1 LLRRSLL
8 LSSATEYK
16 LVLIYACLPSDESND
31 AAASD
36 DMEAEMDVKG
46 KWLLPTSPQKTWEAL
61 NSPEVLKACIPG
73 CESITDTGSGHFE
86 IVQVLAVA
94 GFKTRFSS
102 TLTLE
107 DPNPPHSYVLR
118 FEGNAGSAGFGLG
131 RALVALQP
139 TADGGTQMNYQ
150 ATAEVGGA
158 IGQLGKGTVD
168 STAQS
173 LAETFFSRFDQVMRG
188 QLPVDDGAGAS
199 TACGA

>member
-1 LLRRSLL
+1 
-8 LSSATEYK
+8 
-16 LVLIYACLPSDESND
+16 
-31 AAASD
+31 
-36 DMEAEMDVKG
+36 MDVKG

-61 NSPEVLKACIPG
+61 NNPEVLKACIPG

-86 IVQVLAVA
+86 VVQVLAVG

-139 TADGGTQMNYQ
+139 TDDGGTQMNYQ

-158 IGQLGKGTVD
+158 IGQLGKGMVD

-173 LAETFFSRFDQVMRG
+173 LTETFFSRFDQVMRG
-188 QLPVDDGAGAS
+188 QLPVDEGAGVLDRLWGMMPPWGWAIS
-199 TACGA
+199 TLVLVFIVYWGLHGTW